1 MNKRQR
7 KKFATLD
14 ASGVKEIARMQDYIT
29 NLENC
34 IWRMAMATE
43 GKDDLSSMPI
53 FTESGSREEF
63 SIRKIYDFIK
73 EHKVRRDE
81 ILQLQN

>member
-63 SIRKIYDFIK
+63 SIRKFYDFIK